1 MEEPCPGAER
11 LVRLSVGRP
20 LHSELL
26 SGEVG
31 VCGPGGFIAVA
42 LSRLGM
48 A

>member
-1 MEEPCPGAER
+1 MKEPCPGAER

-20 LHSELL
+20 LDSEPL

-42 LSRLGM
+42 LGHLGM